1 MSIVARIF
9 IVDDHPAVREGL
21 ALLLA
26 QDSHSVCGE
35 ASSRTELMGRLDAAA
50 PDLALVDLSLGE
62 ESGLDCIAD
71 LLARGCPA
79 LVYSMYEDARVVK
92 RALGHGAQGF
102 VSKRET
108 SSVLLE
114 AVQTILAGDVYLSPR
129 VAESLGHAD
138 SMIDAPEQASD
149 LSERERDILGLLAR
163 GETNA
168 DIAERFA
175 VSIKTVE
182 TYYSRLQVKLG
193 LNGMK
198 ELRKYALSEYRPL

>member
-1 MSIVARIF
+1 MSNGARIL

-26 QDSHSVCGE
+26 QDAHAVCGE
-35 ASSRTELMGRLDAAA
+35 ASSRTELLALIDSVS
-50 PDLALVDLSLGE
+50 PDIALVDLSLGE

-71 LLARGCPA
+71 LLSRECPA

-114 AVQTILAGDVYLSPR
+114 AVQTILGGGLYLSPR
-129 VAESLGHAD
+129 VATILGDDGSLVE
-138 SMIDAPEQASD
+138 APDQAAE
-149 LSERERDILGLLAR
+149 LSEREREVLDLLAT

-168 DIAERFA
+168 DIAARFD

-182 TYYSRLQVKLG
+182 TYCSRLQIKLG
-193 LNGMK
+193 LSGMK